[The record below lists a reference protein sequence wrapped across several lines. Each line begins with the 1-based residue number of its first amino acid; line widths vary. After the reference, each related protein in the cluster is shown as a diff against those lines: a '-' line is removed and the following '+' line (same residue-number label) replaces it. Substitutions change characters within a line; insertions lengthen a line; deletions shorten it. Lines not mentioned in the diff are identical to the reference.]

1 MTNNQNL
8 ARWDV
13 VLLGGLMCSV
23 AQEYVLNYRAQLGGL
38 MGSLFS

>member
-1 MTNNQNL
+1 MTNNQNM

-13 VLLGGLMCSV
+13 VLLGEFMHSV
-23 AQEYVLNYRAQLGGL
+23 AAGVRSELQLGGL